1 MPADNNSR
9 TTANNLQ
16 QHATNC
22 ASFWDTQLA
31 TFLWHIRAR
40 TPGEADPQQ
49 SLQRVSRIWA
59 GAAPL
64 PGNNATRGNKSTDIE
79 LTTRRPT
86 GQLGNCQT
94 AAAAA
99 NAKTWRRLRR
109 LRLRQFRV
117 GFHSCYL
124 VASSVLCSFT
134 KKDLLDQT
142 YRSCYDITHYVPALL

>member
-1 MPADNNSR
+1 MARSVELEIQIQATISDQQCQQT
-9 TTANNLQ
+9 TTAEQLQITCNNMQ
-16 QHATNC
+16 QIVRV
-22 ASFWDTQLA
+22 FWDTQLA

-99 NAKTWRRLRR
+99 NAKT
-109 LRLRQFRV
+109 
-117 GFHSCYL
+117 
-124 VASSVLCSFT
+124 
-134 KKDLLDQT
+134 
-142 YRSCYDITHYVPALL
+142 